1 MDRLNKW
8 KTTLY
13 CTDNW
18 EAYSLEIP
26 PELHLISK
34 SETLAIERNN
44 CLNRHWLGRFKRK
57 SIVVSKSVE
66 MVDLTM
72 GLFARYRVNGDIQ
85 ELISLLG

>member
-1 MDRLNKW
+1 MDRLKNW
-8 KTTLY
+8 KTKLF

-26 PELHLISK
+26 PELHLIGK
-34 SETLAIERNN
+34 SETMYIERNN
-44 CLNRHWLGRFKRK
+44 CCYRHWIGRFKRK
-57 SIVVSKSVE
+57 SIIVSKSLE

-85 ELISLLG
+85 EIISLLG

>member
-1 MDRLNKW
+1 MDRLSKW

-44 CLNRHWLGRFKRK
+44 CLNRHWLGRFKRR
-57 SIVVSKSVE
+57 SIIVSKSIE